1 MTIKEANSKLEKVD
15 NDIEYWLQEKERLFI
30 QTQPAAVNYEK
41 EVVSGGKRV
50 DRFLKYEI
58 SLEEKKINE
67 ELDKLYAEKII
78 LENYIDKEL
87 KRLHKYSEIEQLIIY
102 YKEQSFQ
109 KYTWQQISQKVHYS
123 VIQCKRIYK
132 RFKQKRDID

>member
-109 KYTWQQISQKVHYS
+109 RYTWQQISQKVHYS